1 MHSGS
6 LISMLLLCA
15 FLAFAAGFSFSS
27 AAGTRGTQPT
37 SSITDTAKLCSVA
50 PKGTWQTL
58 QVRVGKMFHY
68 WGSYCGIKSI

>member
-6 LISMLLLCA
+6 LISMLFLCA
-15 FLAFAAGFSFSS
+15 FLAFAAGFPFSS
-27 AAGTRGTQPT
+27 AAGTQPT